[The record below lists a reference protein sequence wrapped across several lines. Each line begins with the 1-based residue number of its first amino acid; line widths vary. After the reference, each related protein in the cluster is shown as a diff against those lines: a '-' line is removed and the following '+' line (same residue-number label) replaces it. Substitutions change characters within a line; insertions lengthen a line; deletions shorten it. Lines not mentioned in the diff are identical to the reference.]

1 MKINTVAVSEKGAL
15 KPAVRKAVLD
25 TQTPALNEVLGD
37 MGFVA
42 YPEQKAY
49 AVPIADASGNTIYLT
64 LSVTVGLKAPNE
76 KAERKAAAEAAAKAA
91 AEAEANAPAEE
102 APAEV
107 VAE

>member
-42 YPEQKAY
+42 YPDQKAY
-49 AVPIADASGNTIYLT
+49 ALPIADASGNTIYLT

-76 KAERKAAAEAAAKAA
+76 KAERKAKAPKPK
-91 AEAEANAPAEE
+91 AEAEAIEF
-102 APAEV
+102 V
-107 VAE
+107 D